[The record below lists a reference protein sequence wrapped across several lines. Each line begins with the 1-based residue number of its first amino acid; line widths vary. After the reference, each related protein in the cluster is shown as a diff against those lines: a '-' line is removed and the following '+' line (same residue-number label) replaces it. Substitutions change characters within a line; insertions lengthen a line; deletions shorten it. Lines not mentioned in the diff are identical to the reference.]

1 MPLPTPFFP
10 RTSQLCTSLLW
21 KDWAGYYAV
30 RSYDTYME
38 REYYAFR
45 HTAGLIDVTPL
56 YKYEITGPDAAA
68 FLSRVTVRNAVK
80 LKIGQVV
87 YLCWCDAAGKV
98 IDDGTIS
105 RFADEHFRLTSAE
118 PSLAWL
124 SRFAR
129 GYQVTIEDV
138 TDRLAALSIQGPTSR
153 PVLAEAAQI
162 RLDDLK
168 YFRFTSARIGG
179 EDVVI
184 SRTGYTGDLGY
195 EVWVENA
202 GAIAVYDAILAAG
215 QPYGLLPAGL
225 DAMDMTRLE
234 AGFIMNGVDYYS
246 ANHCFLESRK
256 STPYEL
262 ALGWTVDLERDAFN
276 GQEALKAEK
285 TRGPSRAMVG
295 LVLDWSE
302 LESLF
307 ARQGLPPEL
316 RRGAWRDPV
325 PVYDKAG
332 RHVGQATS
340 GTWSP
345 LLKQNLALATVRA
358 EHAAIGTELDMEV
371 TVEYQRYRATARVT
385 RKPFFDPPRKKS

>member
-1 MPLPTPFFP
+1 M
-10 RTSQLCTSLLW
+10 
-21 KDWAGYYAV
+21 

-45 HTAGLIDVTPL
+45 HSAGLIDVTPL
-56 YKYEITGPDAAA
+56 YKYEVTGPDAAA
-68 FLSRVTVRNAVK
+68 FLSHVTVRNAAK

-87 YLCWCDAAGKV
+87 YLCWCDTTGKV

-105 RFADEHFRLTSAE
+105 RFAEEHFRLTSAE

-124 SRFAR
+124 SRFTR
-129 GYQVTIEDV
+129 GYRVTIEDV

-153 PVLAEAAQI
+153 QVLAEAAQAQ
-162 RLDDLK
+162 LDDLK
-168 YFRFTSARIGG
+168 YFRFTAARIGK

-195 EVWVENA
+195 EVWVENT

-262 ALGWTVDLERDAFN
+262 ALGWTVDLERDPFN

-285 TRGPSRAMVG
+285 ARGPSRAMVG
-295 LVLDWSE
+295 LVLDWNE
-302 LESLF
+302 LEVLF

-385 RKPFFDPPRKKS
+385 KKPFFDPPRKKS

>member
-10 RTSQLCTSLLW
+10 RTSQLCTSLFW

-45 HTAGLIDVTPL
+45 HSAGMVDVTPL
-56 YKYEITGPDAAA
+56 YKYDVTGPDAVV
-68 FLSRVTVRNAVK
+68 FLSRIMVRDAGK

-87 YLCWCDAAGKV
+87 YLCWCDDAGKV
-98 IDDGTIS
+98 IDDGTLS
-105 RFADEHFRLTSAE
+105 RFAEDRFRVTSAE
-118 PSLAWL
+118 PSFAWL
-124 SRFAR
+124 SRFTR
-129 GYQVTIEDV
+129 GHRVTIEDV

-153 PVLAEAAQI
+153 ILLSEAANMD
-162 RLDDLK
+162 LSDLK
-168 YFRFTSARIGG
+168 YFRFVPARIAGKN
-179 EDVVI
+179 VVI
-184 SRTGYTGDLGY
+184 SRTGYTGDLGF

-202 GAIAVYDAILAAG
+202 DALAVYDAILAAG
-215 QPYGLLPAGL
+215 ERHGLLPAGL

-256 STPYEL
+256 STPFEL
-262 ALGWTVDLERDAFN
+262 ALGWTVELERDPFN
-276 GQEALKAEK
+276 GQRALQLEK
-285 TRGPSRAMVG
+285 RSGPTRALVG
-295 LVLDWSE
+295 LVLDWNE
-302 LESLF
+302 IETLF
-307 ARQGLPPEL
+307 AKHGLPPEM

-325 PVYDKAG
+325 PVYDKGG

-345 LLKQNLALATVRA
+345 LLKQNLALATVHA
-358 EHAAIGTELDMEV
+358 EHAAIGTALDMEV
-371 TVEYQRYRATARVT
+371 TVEYRRYRATARVAK
-385 RKPFFDPPRKKS
+385 KPFFDPKRKKS

>member
-45 HTAGLIDVTPL
+45 HTAGLVDVTPL
-56 YKYEITGPDAAA
+56 YKYDVWGPGAAS
-68 FLSRVTVRNAVK
+68 FLSRVMVRDAGK

-87 YLCWCDAAGKV
+87 YLCWCDDAGNV
-98 IDDGTIS
+98 IDDGTVS
-105 RFADEHFRLTSAE
+105 RFDSDRFRVTSAE

-124 SRFAR
+124 SRFTR
-129 GYQVTIEDV
+129 GHQVEIKDI

-153 PVLAEAAQI
+153 AILSEAAQ
-162 RLDDLK
+162 LPLEDLK
-168 YFRFTSARIGG
+168 YFRFKNGRMGG
-179 EDVVI
+179 QDVVI
-184 SRTGYTGDLGY
+184 SRTGYTGDLGF
-195 EVWVENA
+195 EVWVDNA
-202 GAIAVYDAILAAG
+202 GSLPVYDAILAAG
-215 QPYGLLPAGL
+215 ERHGLLPAGL
-225 DAMDMTRLE
+225 DAMDMARLE

-262 ALGWTVDLERDAFN
+262 ALGWTVELEREPFN
-276 GQEALKAEK
+276 GQRALQAEK
-285 TRGPSRAMVG
+285 AKGPNRALVG
-295 LVLDWSE
+295 LVLDWIE
-302 LESLF
+302 LEALF
-307 ARQGLPPEL
+307 ARSGLPPEL

-325 PVYDKAG
+325 PVYDKGG

-345 LLKQNLALATVRA
+345 TLKQNLALATVRA

-371 TVEYQRYRATARVT
+371 TVEYQRLRVTARVT
-385 RKPFFDPPRKKS
+385 KKPFLDPPRKKS